1 MIRFVRLALNG
12 LVAVPQFF
20 PVTAMAAAAAMLAGC
35 AVGDGAPGE
44 RTAAVAPISI
54 ASVVEA
60 AKTHRPATG
69 EVLQVVEIGRSREG
83 RPILLHRFGSG
94 EHPVLVLGGIHGS
107 ERNSAACARLLVS
120 YLCSQ
125 PADAM
130 AVPLAVVPEANP
142 DGLERGV
149 RFNARRVDL
158 NRNFPS
164 TNWEKG
170 YASGGRPESEPET
183 QAIVRIVRELQPRRI
198 LSIHS
203 ITGEPCNNY
212 DGPAEP
218 LARAMAS
225 ANGYAVK
232 GQIGYPTPGSLGNWA
247 GQDLG
252 VPVVT
257 LELPASTPGAEA
269 WQSNRTAIL
278 AFLLND
284 LARIVQVVS

>member
-1 MIRFVRLALNG
+1 
-12 LVAVPQFF
+12 
-20 PVTAMAAAAAMLAGC
+20 MLAGC
-35 AVGDGAPGE
+35 AGGESTPPPAP
-44 RTAAVAPISI
+44 TAI
-54 ASVVEA
+54 ASVA
-60 AKTHRPATG
+60 QASGTHRPAAEG
-69 EVLQVVEIGRSREG
+69 VLQDVEIGRSREG
-83 RPILLHRFGSG
+83 RPILLHRFGIG

-107 ERNSAACARLLVS
+107 ERNSAVCARLLVS

-125 PADAM
+125 PAAQVV
-130 AVPLAVVPEANP
+130 VPLAVVPEANP

-149 RFNARRVDL
+149 RYNARRVDL

-170 YASGGRPESEPET
+170 YASGGRPNSEPET

-203 ITGEPCNNY
+203 ITGEPCNNF

-247 GQDLG
+247 GQNLG

-269 WQSNRTAIL
+269 WQSNRSAIL
-278 AFLLND
+278 AFLS
-284 LARIVQVVS
+284 AR